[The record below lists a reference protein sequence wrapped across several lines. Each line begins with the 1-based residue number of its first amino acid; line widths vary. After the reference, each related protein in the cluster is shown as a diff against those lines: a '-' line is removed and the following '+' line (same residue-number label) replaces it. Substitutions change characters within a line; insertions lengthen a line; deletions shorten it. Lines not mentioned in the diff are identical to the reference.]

1 MLTGGGRA
9 FGPRPKGPDGWA
21 RKVNRKETRLGLR
34 VGLSDKWR
42 SGDLC
47 IVDSIGMVDSS
58 TRSLQA
64 RLSSRGWADA
74 LIVMAKER
82 SDEAQEQKA
91 LFELAARNLTEISLV
106 TDAAE
111 MGIWDIVKREKVV
124 MELSAVDEVIQ
135 RLDPDGLWNR
145 DIEEDWEDEEEE
157 LDEETMA
164 AEFEEALQAHHQA
177 SL

>member
-47 IVDSIGMVDSS
+47 IVENLGISESS
-58 TRSLQA
+58 TRSLQS
-64 RLSSRGWADA
+64 RLLCRGWGDA
-74 LIVMAKER
+74 VFVLAKER
-82 SDEAQEQKA
+82 SEEAQEQKA
-91 LFELAARNLTEISLV
+91 LFELASRNLTEISLV
-106 TDAAE
+106 TDAADL
-111 MGIWDIVKREKVV
+111 GIWDIVKRKKVV
-124 MELSAVDEVIQ
+124 MELSAVDEVIN
-135 RLDPDGLWNR
+135 RLDPEGLWNR
-145 DIEEDWEDEEEE
+145 DVEEDWEDEEEE

-164 AEFEEALQAHHQA
+164 AEFEEALEAHHQA